1 MSKRCSKCLEVK
13 SLNEFTPQPINA
25 DGLSGTCI
33 ACDRE
38 EKGASKKYKRPVVSV
53 MRKVDE
59 LLSLSMD
66 HYLIAQKI
74 IDLAIDGDKE
84 MIKFI
89 VERQD
94 GKVKDNV
101 SIEMSGE
108 VINTNVQVVAT
119 ANELREKIRGQLQAP
134 KQQVSTPNQT
144 ANNGTTPTTH

>member
-1 MSKRCSKCLEVK
+1 LEVK

-38 EKGASKKYKRPVVSV
+38 EKGASKKYKRPQVSV

-59 LLSLSMD
+59 LMSLSMD

-108 VINTNVQVVAT
+108 VINTNIQVVAT

-134 KQQVSTPNQT
+134 NKPVVDNSTNET
-144 ANNGTTPTTH
+144 KH